1 MSVKAAAT
9 EVLKK
14 AQSPLHA
21 KAIAEQIIA
30 AGLWTSDGKTPEAT
44 VSASLY
50 SDIKKNGDKSTF
62 VKVVPQ
68 TFRELNNDPLTDLL
82 MHDTRALVKIIELFN
97 RVHELETT
105 LTDEQLRAIILRTD
119 SWLMYILQI
128 SSGDFHK

>member
-62 VKVVPQ
+62 VKVGPQ
-68 TFRELNNDPLTDLL
+68 TF
-82 MHDTRALVKIIELFN
+82 AL
-97 RVHELETT
+97 R
-105 LTDEQLRAIILRTD
+105 D
-119 SWLMYILQI
+119 ST
-128 SSGDFHK
+128 